1 MADKKA
7 RQAVQL
13 KAAYDDAIAA
23 GQLGLAQM
31 IDLQAEMNGIDLAD
45 VKELRTADKP
55 DVIPSTF
62 GTPKGKGGVPDQI
75 AERQRLMKEMKADTP
90 PEWSPFTDQ
99 LGDVPG
105 LGYDPLAP
113 YERPAPHSGVP
124 DQIAE
129 QQRLMQE
136 AEDNA
141 PLGNWWENQPQ
152 FGEPTVD
159 LPKMAGDLNPIAPGA
174 FEDMDTRSTSDF
186 LGGLLRMPPAMAP
199 KPGDEFTFNGKTFT
213 FDGKTPAGPGLSG
226 VPDQIAER
234 QRPAPEAVPSLPP
247 QVRPQARP
255 AAVPAA
261 AGPTTPELD
270 ISIAGV
276 PGTAQPQDESAQ
288 RLVEELR
295 SGDEDKGGRGI
306 SRMSFGSGIRDNV
319 LGLFA
324 DKNDDEAMN
333 RLSRSFAAGGAAI
346 LQADGSRGWQ
356 YALGKGIEAGIA
368 DYDNQHEAGL
378 EEEAT
383 RQRMALAQEEMEQ
396 RRRREGRDQSNEAF
410 QRSLDIINAQKAG
423 IVFDENGLPI
433 GYSAE
438 EAAKYAPVDPYK
450 GFTSTQEGKI
460 RLAEIVYADD
470 PEGFKDALDRI
481 IGGGDTSDLNSILQ
495 QVQ

>member
-7 RQAVQL
+7 RLAISL
-13 KAAYDDAIAA
+13 KAKYDDAIAA
-23 GQLGLAQM
+23 GEIGMAKLVE
-31 IDLQAEMNGIDLAD
+31 LQAEMNGIDLAD

-75 AERQRLMKEMKADTP
+75 AERQRLMKEMDIPQIPADWGYGFEP
-90 PEWSPFTDQ
+90 DWSQPSEMPFSREGTIW
-99 LGDVPG
+99 
-105 LGYDPLAP
+105 
-113 YERPAPHSGVP
+113 P
-124 DQIAE
+124 D
-129 QQRLMQE
+129 LS
-136 AEDNA
+136 
-141 PLGNWWENQPQ
+141 P
-152 FGEPTVD
+152 V
-159 LPKMAGDLNPIAPGA
+159 APGA
-174 FEDMDTRSTSDF
+174 FDDMDTRSTGDF
-186 LGGLLRMPPAMAP
+186 LGGLLQLPPAIAP
-199 KPGDEFTFNGKTFT
+199 QPGDEFTWGGETHT
-213 FDGKTPAGPGLSG
+213 VAPEAPPPPMTTGPSTRAPVG
-226 VPDQIAER
+226 P
-234 QRPAPEAVPSLPP
+234 RPAPEAVPSLPP

-324 DKNDDEAMN
+324 DKDDDEAMN

-356 YALGKGIEAGIA
+356 YALGKGIEAGIS

-438 EAAKYAPVDPYK
+438 EAAKYAPVDPYA
-450 GFTSTQEGKI
+450 GFTPTQAGKL
-460 RLAEIVYADD
+460 RLAELLKNPLLDD
-470 PEGFKDALDRI
+470 KEREIIERI
-481 IGGGDTSDLNSILQ
+481 IGGGGSDEDLMAAIAAAGG
-495 QVQ
+495 